1 MTKYLP
7 QFSQYTLLKAKN
19 DLSGR
24 KMKKNEECLKIP
36 LVSKHKFFREVIQK
50 VSIGDINMY
59 ENVRKNTI
67 NIEAQNVTSFL
78 LK

>member
-1 MTKYLP
+1 ME
-7 QFSQYTLLKAKN
+7 KN
-19 DLSGR
+19 V
-24 KMKKNEECLKIP
+24 ECLKIP